1 MTREFLVVFVVSR
14 KGKWSQRQFTDL
26 GKSDW
31 PKCEL
36 AEWEREE
43 SQGTKG

>member
-1 MTREFLVVFVVSR
+1 MTREFLVVFVVLR
-14 KGKWSQRQFTDL
+14 KGRWSQRPFMDL

-36 AEWEREE
+36 AEWERERGE
-43 SQGTKG
+43 PGH